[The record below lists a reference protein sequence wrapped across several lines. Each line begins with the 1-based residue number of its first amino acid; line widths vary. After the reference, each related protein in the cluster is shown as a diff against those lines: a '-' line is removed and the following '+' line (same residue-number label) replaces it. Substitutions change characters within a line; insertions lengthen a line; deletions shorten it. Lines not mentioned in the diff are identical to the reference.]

1 MGAQAALFIE
11 LAVRLTRV
19 HFEARLSE
27 AMGETAAKKAKT
39 GKAEE
44 PQFRRVLVTGGCG
57 FLGQH
62 LCRRLLADGHEV
74 MCLDNYFTSQRS
86 NIADLTSNPRFEL
99 IRHDVTEPFFAE
111 CDFIFNMACPASP
124 VHYQFNPIKT
134 MKVSVLGMMNML
146 GLAKRVK
153 ARILQAST
161 SEIYGDPEFSP
172 QTEDYW
178 GHVNCTGVR
187 SCYDEGK
194 RSAETL
200 CFDYKRTHDVDIRVV
215 RIFNTYGP
223 GMHPFDGRVS
233 SNFIVQAL
241 AGEDI
246 TIYGDG
252 SQTRS
257 FCFVDDLIDGIV
269 KFMYQEEIHGPMNLG
284 NPNEFTVKELAEMV
298 IEVTGSK
305 SKIVYLPLPGDD
317 PKQRRPDIT
326 IARKNLDWEPKVQL
340 REGVTKTA
348 EYFKNL
354 DMKKFKK
361 PTPHTAHKN
370 TDAEPTKSK

>member
-1 MGAQAALFIE
+1 MGAL
-11 LAVRLTRV
+11 
-19 HFEARLSE
+19 LSE
-27 AMGETAAKKAKT
+27 VMGGEPVAKKAKT
-39 GKAEE
+39 AKAEE

-86 NIADLTSNPRFEL
+86 NIADLVSNPRFEL
-99 IRHDVTEPFFAE
+99 IRHDVTEPFHAE

-194 RSAETL
+194 RAAETL

-348 EYFKNL
+348 EYFKSL
-354 DMKKFKK
+354 DMSKFKK

-370 TDAEPTKSK
+370 TDEERTKAK